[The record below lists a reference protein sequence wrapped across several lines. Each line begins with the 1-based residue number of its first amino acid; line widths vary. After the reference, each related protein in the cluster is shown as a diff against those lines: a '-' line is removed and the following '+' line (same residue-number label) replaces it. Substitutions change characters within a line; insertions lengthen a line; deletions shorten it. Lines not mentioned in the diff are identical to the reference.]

1 MYSQWLEDDDEQRE
15 PHNKIGIRG
24 WRQYLPLV
32 TDAYNDTQRCSWFS
46 IYMEMTRGSKTVRCR
61 VTRWGILGGGT
72 ITVKAHLEYRIGLF
86 STPLYDF
93 NGKALCEHAP
103 QEMIKLKWMVI
114 GGE

>member
-61 VTRWGILGGGT
+61 VTRWGILGGGE
-72 ITVKAHLEYRIGLF
+72 VEEDNNCQSSSGVPHRVVF
-86 STPLYDF
+86 NTP
-93 NGKALCEHAP
+93 
-103 QEMIKLKWMVI
+103 V
-114 GGE
+114 